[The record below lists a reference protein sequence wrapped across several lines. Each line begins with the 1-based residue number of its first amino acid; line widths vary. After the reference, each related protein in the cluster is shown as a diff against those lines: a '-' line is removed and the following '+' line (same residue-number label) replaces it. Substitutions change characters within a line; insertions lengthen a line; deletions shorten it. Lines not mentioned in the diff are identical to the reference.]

1 MCVILTPHFYLFRV
15 SMSEIKFSIIEPH
28 NAKQLFH
35 LVNDI
40 NAYPEFIPNCVRSG
54 ILQEKDDNL
63 IAFIEVAKLGFHK
76 RFITKNTLIDERQI
90 DITLVDGPFKYLR
103 GCWKFEPISPS
114 SSRIIF
120 YLRLEFKNK
129 LLEFTF
135 SPIFKEIMLSMV
147 NAFSRRAKQVY
158 DDTD

>member
-1 MCVILTPHFYLFRV
+1 
-15 SMSEIKFSIIEPH
+15 MSEIKFSIIEPY

-40 NAYPEFIPNCVRSG
+40 NAYPEFIPNCVKSG
-54 ILQEKDDNL
+54 ILQEEGNHL
-63 IAFIEVAKLGFHK
+63 IAFIEIAKLGFHK
-76 RFITKNTLIDERQI
+76 RFITKNTLIDERRI
-90 DITLVDGPFKYLR
+90 DIALVDGPFKYLR
-103 GCWKFEPISPS
+103 GCWKFVPISS
-114 SSRIIF
+114 SSSQIIF
-120 YLRLEFKNK
+120 YLHFEFKNK
-129 LLEFTF
+129 LLELTF

>member
-1 MCVILTPHFYLFRV
+1 MCYTHRHFHLLGV
-15 SMSEIKFSIIEPH
+15 SMSEIKFSLIESH
-28 NAKQLFH
+28 NSKQLFH

-40 NAYPEFIPNCVRSG
+40 NAYPEFVPNCVRSG
-54 ILQEKDDNL
+54 ILQEKDNNL
-63 IAFIEVAKLGFHK
+63 IAFIEIAKLGFHK

-90 DITLVDGPFKYLR
+90 DITLVDGPFKHLK
-103 GCWKFEPISPS
+103 GCWKFVPISPS

-120 YLRLEFKNK
+120 DLHFEFKNK

-147 NAFSRRAKQVY
+147 NSFSRRARQVY